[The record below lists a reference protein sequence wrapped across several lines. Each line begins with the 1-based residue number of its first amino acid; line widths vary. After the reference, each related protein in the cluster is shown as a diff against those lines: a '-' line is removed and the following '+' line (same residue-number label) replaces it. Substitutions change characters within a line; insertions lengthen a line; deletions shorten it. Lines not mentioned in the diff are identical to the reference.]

1 MGINLNQVLISNGG
15 ADTTG
20 ESFPVGSAKS
30 SLWVAGVFGG
40 ATVTFELSRDNIT
53 WIAAR
58 DDFDDVY
65 AIDSERAG
73 IRLGWLSNSYNI
85 RVKITGGSIDT
96 KILVIRDS
104 A

>member
-1 MGINLNQVLISNGG
+1 MGINLNQVLISNG
-15 ADTTG
+15 AQDTTG
-20 ESFPVGSAKS
+20 DGFPVGSSKS
-30 SLWVAGVFGG
+30 SLWVEGVFSG
-40 ATVTFELSRDNIT
+40 ATVTFEISRDNKK

-85 RVKITGGSIDT
+85 RVKITGGDGNT